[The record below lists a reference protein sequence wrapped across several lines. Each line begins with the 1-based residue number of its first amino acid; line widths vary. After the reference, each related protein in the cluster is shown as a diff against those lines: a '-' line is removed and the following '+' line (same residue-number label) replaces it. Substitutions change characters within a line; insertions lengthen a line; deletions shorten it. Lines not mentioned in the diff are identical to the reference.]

1 MAVSMKKVK
10 PSAPDISTNLTMLGG
25 ETKTTAAEE
34 TNQIQTG
41 APLTQVAVTATKT
54 ADKSVTKDT
63 QIIFRTTEETKNSLK
78 GFFASHGISLSK
90 GVQLA
95 CFYLVQQIQNG
106 NVDVTDAGL
115 ITKTDKR
122 M

>member
-25 ETKTTAAEE
+25 ETPAPVVEDVK
-34 TNQIQTG
+34 QIQSG
-41 APLTQVAVTATKT
+41 APVTQISGSSKAS
-54 ADKSVTKDT
+54 DKSVTKDT
-63 QIIFRTTEETKNSLK
+63 QIIFRTTEDTKNSLK

-115 ITKTDKR
+115 ITKNEKR

>member
-10 PSAPDISTNLTMLGG
+10 PSAPDISTNLTMLGR
-25 ETKTTAAEE
+25 ETSTPIVEE
-34 TNQIQTG
+34 VKQIQTG
-41 APLTQVAVTATKT
+41 APLTQTAGNTKA

-63 QIIFRTTEETKNSLK
+63 QIIFRTTEDTKNSLK

-95 CFYLVQQIQNG
+95 CFYLVQQIQSG

-115 ITKTDKR
+115 ITKNDKR